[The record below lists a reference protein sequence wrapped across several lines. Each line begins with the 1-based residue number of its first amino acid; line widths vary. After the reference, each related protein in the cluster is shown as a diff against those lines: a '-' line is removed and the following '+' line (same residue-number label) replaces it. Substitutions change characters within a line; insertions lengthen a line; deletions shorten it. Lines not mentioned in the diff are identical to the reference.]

1 MFGHTRGHIYT
12 YIKQITLKHLGV
24 CHVTYTTEDYS
35 FGTVHGIAR
44 VSNISPFLQ
53 HENDTH
59 SYMYIQNTKA
69 IHIISYSIIDD
80 KMKNTTWSKHFINF
94 LEKP

>member
-53 HENDTH
+53 HGNDTH
-59 SYMYIQNTKA
+59 SYIQSTKLS
-69 IHIISYSIIDD
+69 IFISYQLLMI
-80 KMKNTTWSKHFINF
+80 K
-94 LEKP
+94 